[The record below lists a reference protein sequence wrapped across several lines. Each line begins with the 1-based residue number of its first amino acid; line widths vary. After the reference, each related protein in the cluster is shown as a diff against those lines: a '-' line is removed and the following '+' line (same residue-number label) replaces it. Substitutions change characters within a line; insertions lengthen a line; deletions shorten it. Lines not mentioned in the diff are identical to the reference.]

1 MDLINMHG
9 YIDVFANG
17 MSFTSKNGCE
27 CYFSRKKHTFV
38 RLVFVALQITL
49 QLLSR
54 VHVN

>member
-9 YIDVFANG
+9 YIDVFSNG
-17 MSFTSKNGCE
+17 MSFTSKNGCGR
-27 CYFSRKKHTFV
+27 YFSRKKHTFV
-38 RLVFVALQITL
+38 RLVFVALQVTL